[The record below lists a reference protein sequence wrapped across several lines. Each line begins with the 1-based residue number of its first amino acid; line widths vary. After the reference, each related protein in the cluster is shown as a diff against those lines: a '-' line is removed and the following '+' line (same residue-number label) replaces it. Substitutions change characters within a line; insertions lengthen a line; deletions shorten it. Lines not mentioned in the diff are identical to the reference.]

1 MIVINKENG
10 IRGLPYEVEKYTD
23 EKGKDRIRS
32 ETFDFLPGNNEISPE
47 IWNKIREGLTDEEN
61 NEISPEIWNKIREGL
76 TDEEKAHYDTFLVV
90 IQPTTDESGFT
101 IGPDEKEIDILE
113 LNVNEATDFIK
124 GTMDIDTLEN
134 YLKIEKKRKD
144 IKPRKMVLKA
154 IEEQIG
160 EIQEFEKKRQEE
172 KDKADNA

>member
-1 MIVINKENG
+1 MIVINKKAG
-10 IRGLPYEVEKYTD
+10 IVGLPYEVEKYVD

-32 ETFDFLPGNNEISPE
+32 EIFDFLPGNNEISPE
-47 IWNKIREGLTDEEN
+47 IWNKIREGLTDE
-61 NEISPEIWNKIREGL
+61 K
-76 TDEEKAHYDTFLVV
+76 KAYYDTILIVL
-90 IQPTTDESGFT
+90 QPTTDESGFT

-124 GTMDIDTLEN
+124 GTMDIEILEG
-134 YLKIEKKRKD
+134 YRKIEKKRKD
-144 IKPRKMVLKA
+144 IKPRKMVLKS
-154 IEEQIG
+154 IEEQIS